1 MSRPLV
7 TFIKTFKLVLTLFHT
22 IISVDNMKLEYK
34 ACELD
39 EYLQYIV

>member
-7 TFIKTFKLVLTLFHT
+7 TFVLTLFHT

>member
-7 TFIKTFKLVLTLFHT
+7 TLRLKLVLTLFHT

>member
-7 TFIKTFKLVLTLFHT
+7 TLRLLKFHT

-39 EYLQYIV
+39 EYLQY